1 MTSLFLFGAAGEMVV
16 GFAERGT
23 PEQEQGWGRKGKS
36 QAGHQQAPLFPSGVT
51 VREAIIRAGLPCPQP
66 LISSS
71 DAQR

>member
-1 MTSLFLFGAAGEMVV
+1 MTSLFLFGAAGEMVW
-16 GFAERGT
+16 ASRRG
-23 PEQEQGWGRKGKS
+23 EQGRGRKGKS